1 MSNTMKTL
9 QEIYAT
15 RQEIAEAKQEV
26 EQGPAQLK
34 GSQGKIDKAAAVV
47 HALKDELKNLRKTS
61 DAKELQL
68 KTGEARYSDLKG
80 KLNSTT
86 NTKDFNAIKE
96 EMARIEAA
104 NSVLENEGL
113 DMLASQEQHEA
124 KIAGAEKDQAA
135 AAEKHAKLKEIV
147 DYRVGKFKATAEG
160 LAKRLVD
167 LEEQLDADFRSQYQR
182 LTKSKGDRGLAPC
195 SGGAC
200 GACHNTQTPQAIQEL
215 NMGRPLFCAYCGALL
230 FKA

>member
-34 GSQGKIDKAAAVV
+34 GSQGKVDKAAAVV
-47 HALKDELKNLRKTS
+47 AALKEELKGLRKTS

-68 KTGEARYSDLKG
+68 KAGEARYADLKA

-86 NTKDFNAIKE
+86 NTKDFTAIKD

-113 DMLASQEQHEA
+113 DMLTSQEAHQE
-124 KIAGAEKDQAA
+124 KIAAAERDQAA

-160 LAKRLVD
+160 LTKRLSE
-167 LEEQLDADFRSQYQR
+167 LEAQLDGDFRGQYER

-200 GACHNTQTPQAIQEL
+200 GACHNTQTPQALQEL

-230 FKA
+230 FRA